1 MGKVEEAKSESGT
14 RAVPRGRKP
23 LGTEKLDATIA
34 RLYAV
39 VVTKTVGN
47 PDGMDT
53 RNVEEYEAD
62 WTGRERAWVVD
73 VMAELV
79 G

>member
-1 MGKVEEAKSESGT
+1 MGKVKEAKSESGT

-23 LGTEKLDATIA
+23 PGTEKLDTTIA

-53 RNVEEYEAD
+53 RDVEEYEVD
-62 WTGRERAWVVD
+62 WKGRERAWVANV
-73 VMAELV
+73 VAELV